1 MKEQESIVVCGSG
14 IVGLAAALGLTRA
27 GFRVTIVGPRPS
39 PQAPPEDFCHPRVY
53 AISPSSRQFL
63 ESLGMWALMDARR
76 LTPVQA
82 MEVFGDSGGHV
93 SLHAWQTMEPA
104 LAWIVESGELE
115 RALAQSIQVYGID
128 WCEAHFTSL
137 DGAHIVTDAGQQIAF
152 DLLVGADGAQSQV
165 RAAAKIAHHKKPYGD
180 HGVVTHL
187 TTELPHQNIAFQ
199 WFTGDSVLALLP
211 LADTSQGNQVS
222 MVWSMASDDAS
233 RLMALSSNERDDR
246 LREGLH
252 AVDGDSV
259 GDLHVRS
266 EVFASPLTLERSRM
280 IGDKAVLVGDA
291 AHRVHP
297 LAGQG
302 LNLGLGDV
310 RDLITTLNTK
320 ESWYKIGDYRV
331 LARYRR
337 ARAEPVQA
345 MRVATDGLYQLFAQR
360 TAPLVWARNMG
371 MHWVNRLSLAK
382 RLLINGA
389 Q

>member
-39 PQAPPEDFCHPRVY
+39 PQAPPEDFWHPRVY

-76 LTPVQA
+76 VTPVQA

-93 SLHAWQTMEPA
+93 SLHAWQTMDTA

-115 RALAQSIQVYGID
+115 RALMQSIQVYGID
-128 WCEAHFTSL
+128 WCDAHFTSL
-137 DGAHIVTDAGQQIAF
+137 EGSHLATDKGQRLAF
-152 DLLVGADGAQSQV
+152 DLLVGADGAYSPV
-165 RAAAKIAHHKKPYGD
+165 RTAAKIAHHKKSYGD
-180 HGVVTHL
+180 HGMVTHL
-187 TTELPHQNIAFQ
+187 TTALAHQNIAFQ

-211 LADTSQGNQVS
+211 LADTRQGSQAS
-222 MVWSMASDDAS
+222 MVWSMPQADAS
-233 RLMALSSNERDDR
+233 RLMALPTGERNAR
-246 LREGLH
+246 LQEGLH
-252 AVDGDSV
+252 AVAGDSL
-259 GDLHVRS
+259 GDLEVRS
-266 EVFASPLTLERSRM
+266 EVFSFPLTLERSRM
-280 IGDKAVLVGDA
+280 IGDRVALVGDA

-310 RDLITTLNTK
+310 RDLIATLRHK
-320 ESWYKIGDYRV
+320 ESWYGVGDYRV

-337 ARAEPVQA
+337 QRAEPVQA
-345 MRVATDGLYQLFAQR
+345 MRLATDGLYQLFAR
-360 TAPLVWARNMG
+360 NNAPLMWTRNVG
-371 MHWVNRLSLAK
+371 MHWVNKLSFAK
-382 RLLINGA
+382 RLLIHGA
-389 Q
+389 K

>member
-1 MKEQESIVVCGSG
+1 
-14 IVGLAAALGLTRA
+14 L
-27 GFRVTIVGPRPS
+27 GPRQTPV
-39 PQAPPEDFCHPRVY
+39 ARPEDFWHPRVY
-53 AISPSSRQFL
+53 AISPSMRQFL
-63 ESLGMWALMDARR
+63 ESLGVWGLMDARR

-252 AVDGDSV
+252 AVAGDSV

-266 EVFASPLTLERSRM
+266 EVFAFPLTLERSRM
-280 IGDKAVLVGDA
+280 IGDKVVLVGDA

-389 Q
+389 K